1 MEPDEEEEVVF
12 LDTHT
17 KQYRP
22 CTHHCTGGWLK
33 YQTKLLLSDADD
45 ADDVEANYD
54 QIPRSMGLLTRFI
67 VSSGE
72 DVLSSLFCAILQFAS
87 TMLFNRYGA
96 AALTSFLCFF
106 FYLCEQCPAPGMYF
120 SPTQRRC
127 SLIDNVYRYTAEMVQ
142 QPRGESAPEWKHTAK
157 TPG

>member
-96 AALTSFLCFF
+96 AALTSFFF
-106 FYLCEQCPAPGMYF
+106 FFLSM
-120 SPTQRRC
+120 
-127 SLIDNVYRYTAEMVQ
+127 
-142 QPRGESAPEWKHTAK
+142 
-157 TPG
+157 